1 MTLTDIHV
9 NGQAL
14 LASLFP
20 SRAGPDS
27 VPDNVDHSEG
37 ISTESLKE
45 EYPPKEANTLKYE
58 EANLELQKHKLLLL
72 LSGHSDHALS
82 SYKSKLH
89 RWLLREDRRA
99 DDLDRLAYTLGSR
112 RTHMSWRYAFS
123 ASSREEAVTALHLP
137 TARSTRKSTSTKI
150 IFIFTGQ
157 GAQWSGMARDL
168 MQASA
173 TFRASLRRSDALL
186 KNLGAAWSLFD
197 ELIKAEETTRIN
209 DSKIAQPATTA
220 VQLALVDLYRDLNV
234 TPAAVLGHSSGEIA
248 AAYAAGALSQEE
260 AVTVAYY
267 RSFVSDVCGQLGFS
281 GAMLAVALGEK
292 DVHSYLQRLT
302 RGHAVIACVNSPV
315 STTVS
320 GDEAAIKELKNLLE
334 QFGVSSR
341 QLRVD
346 TAYHSHHMEAV
357 APSYRKDLDRQRFL
371 RERTL
376 TRLYS
381 SVTATE
387 KHDGFNANYWVTNLV
402 SKVRFQEALASLCT
416 SLYQEQHFQQTACSH
431 IFLEI
436 GPHNALASPV
446 KQTISNLKLSQF
458 QWSYVSTLIRKHNSI
473 STVLQSAATMWER
486 GCPISAHTANS
497 LSLIQ
502 PTPRVLSNLPCY
514 SWDHS
519 VCYWHEPQS
528 SREHR
533 FRAFPY
539 HDLLGVQDPSTTIE
553 EPTWRHLL
561 STETLPWLKDH
572 VVDGCL
578 VFPATG
584 FIAMAIEA
592 KKQIIAKKY
601 PGTRVSSF
609 VLRDINFT
617 KYLEVP
623 SSSDTVEIQLSLRDS
638 SEFDQPISAW
648 QIFRISSL
656 GDKGS
661 SVTHCHGLIKIELST
676 YNMYDSLSASNGNTT
691 DLKQLD
697 MQHLYKEMKE
707 NGNYW
712 GPSFA
717 LITDFNANLHC
728 GKGKVNIPD
737 FCESMPGRFIQPHLV
752 HPTVLD
758 ALLHSS
764 LMLFGRTCQRSVML
778 PTGIHEVKVDASLSS
793 EVGSALEFSTTIQTM
808 KSSNAIADINVFCP
822 SNSLQSQ
829 YPCIQIRG
837 AELTGAAKASNH
849 QRGAHSH
856 RRLCYSVEWEEDVDV
871 YLRLPELKWRNDVRS
886 ISPDPKTRLDQL
898 NRAAIHFMDLSLQL
912 VEERT
917 VKKPYTSF
925 YAWMKRLRKDLLD
938 AEDPWS
944 NGISGPGGHNHVS
957 ADVEGQA
964 ISIMGT
970 KLPSVLVGEVDPLSL
985 LLKGDLL
992 ARLYAES
999 PPMLRCYSYL
1009 AEYVER
1015 LAFKYPRLK
1024 VLEIGAGTGGGTFP
1038 LLQALDRTSE
1048 SPLKQY
1054 DFTDVSSGFFENA
1067 KSKLAKWIDVLQFK
1081 KLDIARDPSEQGF
1094 ESETYDVVI
1103 ACNSLHVT
1111 RDIDEAIAN
1120 ARKLLKPNGKLILIE
1135 ITSRVPYVN
1144 LIFGVLSGWHQG
1156 TFWRLTLQASKMLS
1170 SGIVREDGRE
1180 NSPLLTVNEWKSRL
1194 SRNAFGDLELVIPDD
1209 TGDGQTMNFMVSR
1222 KLSSVD
1228 DLEES
1233 AITKISLAYKDCNG
1247 ARQLTDCFVARVKG
1261 LNLSLRRETL
1271 PIQDVSQD
1279 EICLLIDSEQSDQ
1292 QDSSVTEIS
1301 SCVSQLSQNPIRIL
1315 LVTMSATRS
1324 ASGRKS
1330 ALKAAFDEIRSST
1343 SMMCKLIHLE
1353 VEALGSTK
1361 EYCTL
1366 SKVIFYIMKTA
1377 LRLETKETSY
1387 ETHYRFRQGRLFIP
1401 RLKPLM
1407 ELYHWMQQSITKQK
1421 EATPFQQ
1428 DDRILEL
1435 ITSESGLENLSFV
1448 DRPISR
1454 TTNGDYQ
1461 IKVQPLA
1468 FGVDFEQAL
1477 IGLGR
1482 VRTSK
1487 EIFNEFAG
1495 VVTAVHPEFRDRHR
1509 PGDRVCGWGEFAFA
1523 SHIMT
1528 THDRLISLPSS
1539 ISFTQ
1544 GAAIPYA
1551 FMTAWQA
1558 LVNVGNITRGQTVL
1572 ICASIRSL
1580 GQAAIQIARYYGAEV
1595 FAGVSNP
1602 SEMESLA
1609 STRSISPDHIIMEDS
1624 NNLDIAI
1631 ERLTKGAG
1639 LDLVLGSVSS
1649 ERPFDQWSTVAP
1661 FGRVIEIGSA
1671 NSYAKRTLRPVSS
1684 DQNLIFAT
1692 VDIRSLVGQRPSLAR
1707 DIMEKL
1713 MPLFIKG
1720 ALCLPQQLQAMDIS
1734 QIDTAF
1740 KFVLN
1745 PGTFNKI
1752 VLEISPES
1760 QVKAIPKASGSLN
1773 LGRSGTFL
1781 VVSDG
1786 WNMGQTA
1793 SSFLVSEGAEDI
1805 KLMLPDLCK
1814 PYEEEHHSFIE
1825 QMRQVGVVVE
1835 LFYINLIAKTNWN
1848 QILDQFPA
1856 LKGIVQCK
1864 IGPEIGLD
1872 LTFDCP
1878 VLDFFIVLES
1888 FQQADR
1894 ALEKFNVGA
1903 NENYSNIRHQSKL
1916 ANRKV
1921 HLQIPQLTVKD
1932 IELQIAQ
1939 ENTSLTKGGLV
1950 PLNQSELFSILK
1962 YAVTISRKNQEKD
1975 LVLGFDRQS
1984 LEEWHKEG
1992 TLENPV
1998 FSHLPS
2004 ATQDSEA
2011 EHVVDQG
2018 SPKDTHELFLEAET
2032 EEEATKIA
2040 ILALQNKIASYV
2052 AIDQDMVDLKT
2063 SIEDFGL
2070 DSLIIFR
2077 MRNWVFQNFKATL
2090 EPSEISDARSIL
2102 LLVSLIIER
2111 TKAKVVFK
2119 NAPNRAQ
2126 RPVVARMDSSTTVS
2140 NFGNSRL
2147 PRQPLPY
2154 FEDTVR
2160 NHLDSISLFCSPE
2173 EIARLER
2180 TATTFASQQGPGRKL
2195 NNHLVRTYNDPRQ
2208 ENWLSDMYLDRR
2220 YLRPRTSIVGTMSY
2234 FGTHSRTKYA
2244 HSQPT
2249 RAAIVTLAALRFKQN
2264 LEKHRL
2270 ETQYLYG
2277 NALDS
2282 ELYPWLFNSVRE
2294 PGHGRD
2300 TMRKYQ
2306 ASNNVVVLH
2315 RGQAFQITI
2324 HGDLETVS
2332 QEWLEAIFKHILEI
2346 STGEMSWMSIL
2357 TTANRD
2363 EWASVSESHRPLV
2376 FSELITCSGDQV
2388 S

>member
-1 MTLTDIHV
+1 MTEIHI
-9 NGQAL
+9 NGKPLVSSL
-14 LASLFP
+14 LP
-20 SRAGPDS
+20 SRAGLDS
-27 VPDNVDHSEG
+27 APNNIIHGNG
-37 ISTESLKE
+37 ISRESSKHE
-45 EYPPKEANTLKYE
+45 DTPKEANTVMHE
-58 EANLELQKHKLLLL
+58 DADLELQKHKLFL
-72 LSGHSDHALS
+72 LSGRSDHALS

-89 RWLLREDRRA
+89 RWLRREDRRT
-99 DDLDRLAYTLGSR
+99 DDLDRLAHTLGSR
-112 RTHMSWRYAFS
+112 RTHMSWRYAFA
-123 ASSREEAVTALHLP
+123 ASSREEAITALQVQNV
-137 TARSTRKSTSTKI
+137 RSTRKSSSTNI
-150 IFIFTGQ
+150 VFIFTGQ
-157 GAQWSGMARDL
+157 GAQWSGMAREL

-173 TFRASLRRSDALL
+173 VFRASLKRSDALL
-186 KNLGAAWSLFD
+186 KNLGAARSLFE
-197 ELIKAEETTRIN
+197 ELIEVEETTRIN
-209 DSKIAQPATTA
+209 DSKVAQPATTA
-220 VQLALVDLYRDLNV
+220 VQLALVDLYRGLNV
-234 TPAAVLGHSSGEIA
+234 APTAVLGHSSGEIA

-267 RSFVSDVCGQLGFS
+267 RSFVSDNCRRLGFD
-281 GAMLAVALGEK
+281 GAMLAIALGER
-292 DVHSYLQRLT
+292 DVHSYLERLT

-334 QFGVSSR
+334 QFGIPSR
-341 QLRVD
+341 QLKVD

-357 APSYRKDLDRQRFL
+357 APAYREDLDRQRFAY
-371 RERTL
+371 ERAL

-381 SVTATE
+381 SVTTAE
-387 KHDGFNANYWVTNLV
+387 KLDGFNADYWVTNLV
-402 SKVRFQEALASLCT
+402 SKVRFQEALVSLCT
-416 SLYQEQHFQQTACSH
+416 SLYQEQHFEQTTCSH

-436 GPHNALASPV
+436 GPHNALASPM
-446 KQTISNLKLSQF
+446 KQTISSLKLPQF
-458 QWSYVSTLIRKHNSI
+458 QWSYVSTLIRKQDSV
-473 STVLQSAATMWER
+473 SSVLQSAATMWEQ
-486 GCPISAHTANS
+486 GCSINTHTVNS
-497 LSLIQ
+497 LSPVQ
-502 PTPRVLSNLPCY
+502 PTPRVLSDLPCY

-519 VCYWHEPQS
+519 MSYWHEPQS

-539 HDLLGVQDPSTTIE
+539 HDLLGVQDPSTTME

-592 KKQIIAKKY
+592 KKQIVAKKY
-601 PGTRVSSF
+601 PGATISSL
-609 VLRDINFT
+609 VLRDVNFT

-623 SSSDTVEIQLSLRDS
+623 NSSDTVEIQLSLRDS
-638 SEFDQPISAW
+638 TESDQPISAW

-656 GDKGS
+656 GDKGG
-661 SVTHCHGLIKIELST
+661 SVTHCHGLIKSELST
-676 YNMYDSLSASNGNTT
+676 SNAYDSQPISNFNTAGLFPQD

-697 MQHLYKEMKE
+697 TQHLYREMKE

-717 LITDFNANLHC
+717 LITDFKVNLFC
-728 GKGKVNIPD
+728 GKGKVKIPD
-737 FCESMPGRFIQPHLV
+737 VCESMPGRFVQPHLV

-778 PTGIHEVKVDASLSS
+778 PTGIQELKVDASFSS
-793 EVGSALEFSTTIQTM
+793 EVGSALEFSTTIQTI
-808 KSSNAIADINVFCP
+808 KPSNAVANIDVLCP
-822 SNSLQSQ
+822 NNSLQSQ
-829 YPCIQIRG
+829 SPCIQIRG
-837 AELTGAAKASNH
+837 AELTGAAKASSY
-849 QRGAHSH
+849 QRGAYAN
-856 RRLCYSVEWEEDVDV
+856 RRLCYLVEWEEDIDV
-871 YLRLPELKWRNDVRS
+871 YSRLPLLRWKNDVKS
-886 ISPDPKTRLDQL
+886 MSPEPKNRLDLL
-898 NRAAIHFMDLSLQL
+898 NRAATHFIDLSLQL
-912 VEERT
+912 VKERT
-917 VKKPYTSF
+917 VKKTYTSF

-938 AEDPWS
+938 AKDPWS
-944 NGISGPGGHNHVS
+944 NGIPRPGGHDYVS

-964 ISIMGT
+964 VSIMGT
-970 KLPSVLVGEVDPLSL
+970 RLPSVLVGEVDPLSL
-985 LLKGDLL
+985 LLKDDLL

-1024 VLEIGAGTGGGTFP
+1024 VLEIGAGTGGGTLP
-1038 LLQALDRTSE
+1038 LLQALDSGSE

-1067 KSKLAKWIDVLQFK
+1067 KSKLAKWNDVLQFK

-1111 RDIDEAIAN
+1111 RDVDEAIAN
-1120 ARKLLKPNGKLILIE
+1120 ARKLLKPNGRLLLIE

-1144 LIFGVLSGWHQG
+1144 LLFGVLSGWHQG
-1156 TFWRLTLQASKMLS
+1156 TFWSLASKVSKMLS
-1170 SGIVREDGRE
+1170 DVIVREDGRE
-1180 NSPLLTVNEWKSRL
+1180 NSPLLTVNEWKSHL
-1194 SRNAFGDLELVIPDD
+1194 SQNAFGNLELVIPDD
-1209 TGDGQTMNFMVSR
+1209 AGDGQTMNFMVSR
-1222 KLSSVD
+1222 KLSSLD
-1228 DLEES
+1228 DLEAS
-1233 AITKISLAYKDCNG
+1233 ANTKVSLAYKDCNG
-1247 ARQLTDCFVARVKG
+1247 ARQLSDCFVARVKG

-1292 QDSSVTEIS
+1292 LDSSITEIS
-1301 SCVSQLSQNPIRIL
+1301 SCVSQLSQNPIRVL

-1361 EYCTL
+1361 DYCTL

-1377 LRLETKETSY
+1377 LRLEAKETSY
-1387 ETHYRFRQGRLFIP
+1387 ETYYRFRQGRLLIP
-1401 RLKPLM
+1401 RLRPCA
-1407 ELYHWMQQSITKQK
+1407 ELYHWMQQSITRQK
-1421 EATPFQQ
+1421 ETTPFQQ

-1435 ITSESGLENLSFV
+1435 TTGESGLENLSFV
-1448 DRPISR
+1448 DCLTSR
-1454 TTNGDYQ
+1454 TTQGDYQ

-1482 VRTSK
+1482 VRTSR

-1495 VVTAVHPEFRDRHR
+1495 VVTAVHPEFRDRYR

-1539 ISFTQ
+1539 ISLTQ
-1544 GAAIPYA
+1544 GAAITYD

-1558 LVNVGNITRGQTVL
+1558 LVNVGNIAQGQTVL
-1572 ICASIRSL
+1572 ICASIQSL
-1580 GQAAIQIARYYGAEV
+1580 GQAAIQIARHHGAEI

-1602 SEMESLA
+1602 SEMDSLVK
-1609 STRSISPDHIIMEDS
+1609 THSISPDHIIMEDFS
-1624 NNLDIAI
+1624 NFDNAI
-1631 ERLTKGAG
+1631 EHLTKGAG

-1649 ERPFDQWSTVAP
+1649 ERPFDQWSKVAP

-1671 NSYAKRTLRPVSS
+1671 NSYTKRTLRPVSS

-1692 VDIRSLVGQRPSLAR
+1692 VDIRSLVNQRPSLAR

-1713 MPLFIKG
+1713 MSLFIKG
-1720 ALCLPQQLQAMDIS
+1720 ALYPPRQLQAMDIS
-1734 QIDTAF
+1734 QIDAAF
-1740 KFVLN
+1740 KYVLDS
-1745 PGTFNKI
+1745 GTFAKT
-1752 VLEISPES
+1752 VLEVIRES
-1760 QVKAIPKASGSLN
+1760 RVRAIPRASGSLH
-1773 LGRSGTFL
+1773 LGRNETFL

-1786 WNMGQTA
+1786 WNMGRTV
-1793 SSFLVSEGAEDI
+1793 SSFLVGQGAEDI

-1825 QMRQVGVVVE
+1825 QMRQAGVVVE
-1835 LFYINLIAKTNWN
+1835 LFYINLLAKTNWN
-1848 QILDQFPA
+1848 QILEQFPA

-1872 LTFDCP
+1872 LTFDYP
-1878 VLDFFIVLES
+1878 ALDFFIVVES
-1888 FQQADR
+1888 FQEANR
-1894 ALEKFNVGA
+1894 ALETFNVAA
-1903 NENYSNIRHQSKL
+1903 NEHHSNMRHQSKL

-1921 HLQIPQLTVKD
+1921 HLQIPQRTVND
-1932 IELQIAQ
+1932 FEQRIAQ
-1939 ENTSLTKGGLV
+1939 EDTYSTKGGLFAM
-1950 PLNQSELFSILK
+1950 NQSELFSILK
-1962 YAVTISRKNQEKD
+1962 YAVTSSRKSQQKN
-1975 LVLGFDRQS
+1975 LVMGFDRQS
-1984 LEEWHKEG
+1984 LEEWDKEE
-1992 TLENPV
+1992 TLGNPV

-2004 ATQDSEA
+2004 TIENSVA
-2011 EHVVDQG
+2011 EQVVEPA
-2018 SPKDTHELFLEAET
+2018 SPKDIHELFLEAET
-2032 EEEATKIA
+2032 EEEATKVA

-2063 SIEDFGL
+2063 SVEDFGL
-2070 DSLIIFR
+2070 DSLITFR

-2111 TKAKVVFK
+2111 TKAKAIFK

-2126 RPVVARMDSSTTVS
+2126 RPVVARVDSSTTVS
-2140 NFGNSRL
+2140 SFGNHRL
-2147 PRQPLPY
+2147 PRQPLPS

-2160 NHLDSISLFCSPE
+2160 NHLDSVSLFCSRE
-2173 EIARLER
+2173 EIMRLER
-2180 TATTFASQQGPGRKL
+2180 IAATFASQQGPGRKL
-2195 NNHLVRTYNDPRQ
+2195 NDYLVRTYNDPRQ

-2306 ASNNVVVLH
+2306 ASNNVVVLN
-2315 RGQAFQITI
+2315 RGRAVQVTMYRDVETI
-2324 HGDLETVS
+2324 SL
-2332 QEWLEAIFKHILEI
+2332 EWLEAMFKHILET
-2346 STGEMSWMSIL
+2346 STEEMSWVSIL

-2363 EWASVSESHRPLV
+2363 EWANVSESK
-2376 FSELITCSGDQV
+2376 
-2388 S
+2388 